1 MAPPPGMAR
10 ISSDQGDDE
19 YKDFLRL
26 IATPDEE
33 IAEPKLMGTSETDG
47 AGPAE
52 RRVSFATLT
61 SSVLESVLE
70 SDTSVSTPHQ
80 NGDSKPVNDIE
91 SSILVP
97 MARSK
102 DSHSMS
108 RRSSKT
114 STSSNSE
121 PTSITHESKSGQSHD
136 SPWSRRSST
145 MSMTGVWDK
154 LQARKSG
161 VWDEMSDIDDDE
173 FDKLDDNSKTV
184 RNKIK
189 QSYRW
194 LKATMHTAI
203 TSRRVIIPCLLLF
216 VAWVVIGCLIIFAFT
231 NATTQARKERAVSI
245 AEDTDQFFVRIL
257 ENAFVPLFTIAQFVY
272 EIDLFT
278 EFDLVVGDRCN
289 DTVPTDSCTSA
300 PNMMGE
306 LNGTHRNLTDLF
318 NTEYGNATLEKF
330 NNIAAGIKE
339 NSGLGK
345 SLAAIQL
352 APKAVVS
359 LIYPMINCEDFTD
372 GYCLNNTGAWGH
384 DLLNDPARTAIA
396 SKTVP
401 ADGVVTAGPVP
412 LIQGGETFIARLPIN
427 MNLEDGHRMVVD
439 DVEYPCWG
447 FAIVLLDWA
456 TLKKD
461 SNIYEEFKSE
471 EMQFMLTRTD
481 VDKDTG
487 EEKVVFIAQSDQPEL
502 IVSDNVTLALHTGD
516 NGWVISVGYNDGF
529 APAYGGWVGL
539 VFLSAV
545 VFTLLMML
553 VLTSKKEHER
563 LLGNLMP
570 LRAINKLRKGETV
583 VERYQMV
590 TSKSLIFFKDDLP
603 RAELISTSFTSF
615 DWQYFSLTLLDT
627 RI

>member
-1 MAPPPGMAR
+1 MAPPP
-10 ISSDQGDDE
+10 DQGDDE
-19 YKDFLRL
+19 YKDFLRM
-26 IATPDEE
+26 IA
-33 IAEPKLMGTSETDG
+33 AEPVDTSETDG

-70 SDTSVSTPHQ
+70 SESTPSQ
-80 NGDSKPVNDIE
+80 NGSKPVD
-91 SSILVP
+91 SSNT
-97 MARSK
+97 
-102 DSHSMS
+102 MS
-108 RRSSKT
+108 RRRSSKL
-114 STSSNSE
+114 SNCSSSE
-121 PTSITHESKSGQSHD
+121 PTNITTQSHD
-136 SPWSRRSST
+136 SPWRHRSST

-161 VWDEMSDIDDDE
+161 VWDDMSDIDDDE

-184 RNKIK
+184 RNKVK

-203 TSRRVIIPCLLLF
+203 TSRRVIVPCLLLF
-216 VAWVVIGCLIIFAFT
+216 VAWVVTGCLIIFAFT
-231 NATTQARKERAVSI
+231 NAATQARKERAVSI

-278 EFDLVVGDRCN
+278 ELDLAVGDRCN

-330 NNIAAGIKE
+330 NKIAAGIKE

-345 SLAAIQL
+345 SLVAIQL

-401 ADGVVTAGPVP
+401 ADGVVTAGPLP

-427 MNLEDGHRMVVD
+427 MNLEVGHRMIVD

-461 SNIYEEFKSE
+461 SSS
-471 EMQFMLTRTD
+471 R
-481 VDKDTG
+481 V
-487 EEKVVFIAQSDQPEL
+487 
-502 IVSDNVTLALHTGD
+502 
-516 NGWVISVGYNDGF
+516 
-529 APAYGGWVGL
+529 
-539 VFLSAV
+539 
-545 VFTLLMML
+545 
-553 VLTSKKEHER
+553 R
-563 LLGNLMP
+563 RCNLC
-570 LRAINKLRKGETV
+570 
-583 VERYQMV
+583 
-590 TSKSLIFFKDDLP
+590 
-603 RAELISTSFTSF
+603 
-615 DWQYFSLTLLDT
+615 
-627 RI
+627 